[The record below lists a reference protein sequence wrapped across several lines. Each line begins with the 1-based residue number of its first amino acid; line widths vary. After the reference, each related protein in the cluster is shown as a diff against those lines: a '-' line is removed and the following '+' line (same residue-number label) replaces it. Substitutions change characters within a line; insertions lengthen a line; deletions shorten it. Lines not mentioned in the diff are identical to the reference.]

1 MPDLSQYPA
10 VTIIVPAHNEELV
23 IERTVATLLALRYPE
38 DRLTLLIVNDASTDG
53 TAAILDRLHE
63 KNPRVLVYHR
73 QKPEGG
79 QGKAA
84 ALNAAR
90 RNIDAWEAAER
101 VAPVALVVTVAM
113 DPLVQQVHQV
123 VFRAEL
129 AAMAKWPATVGRAA
143 PEVLAV

>member
-1 MPDLSQYPA
+1 MADATKSSRSRCVQRVRLHRSLFSLRAQR
-10 VTIIVPAHNEELV
+10 VTPEQVVLV
-23 IERTVATLLALRYPE
+23 VAPVARVAPVALAERSLA
-38 DRLTLLIVNDASTDG
+38 
-53 TAAILDRLHE
+53 TAA
-63 KNPRVLVYHR
+63 LV
-73 QKPEGG
+73 
-79 QGKAA
+79 
-84 ALNAAR
+84 
-90 RNIDAWEAAER
+90 ER